1 MKQEMLAPWAEPAP
15 DAPFPMTVNEALAL
29 PDDGWQ
35 YELVEGRL
43 VRMPLS
49 GGRAAKLA
57 LRLGTVLL
65 TFVEPRNLGEV
76 LGADGGFD
84 LTQPGETEETLLG
97 QDVSFV
103 RAEHVPPSDSPE
115 YDRAWH
121 VAPDLVV
128 EIASPNQYHPEM
140 AAKAR
145 RYLAAGVR
153 LVWVIWPR
161 QRQVEV
167 WRPGADQPLVTLGE
181 ADALD
186 GLDVLPGFSYPVA
199 VLLS

>member
-15 DAPFPMTVNEALAL
+15 DAPFPMTVDEALAL

-57 LRLGTVLL
+57 LRLGNVLL

-97 QDVSFV
+97 PDVSFV

-121 VAPDLVV
+121 VVPDLVV

-167 WRPGADQPLVTLGE
+167 WRPGADQPMVTLGE

-199 VLLS
+199 ALLA